1 MINISERIQKAL
13 RFIQIFFIET
23 FQKCS
28 VVKMS
33 AYFDNKGNL
42 QIANWGDDINYWLFQ
57 EICTSR
63 IISFDWSIRARLFNR
78 PYVMGIG
85 SILTMFNID
94 NSVIWGSG
102 ILRPDKPFRGKP
114 REVRAVRGPLTRQ
127 KLLESGIDCP
137 EVYGDPA
144 LLLPL
149 YYQPKVKKKYKLGVI
164 QQFHRVD
171 NPLLDTLRQNPDVL
185 IIRIGQY
192 KSWLD
197 FVDEVCMC
205 ETIISSSLHG
215 LIVSEAYKIPNVWTV
230 IDGDNPIDFFKY
242 HDFFLSLGHDREP
255 MCVYEPITREQIQAN
270 IDKWKPSEIDLK
282 PLLDSCPLPLKKNHK
297 ISR

>member
-1 MINISERIQKAL
+1 MHKITERLHKVYRML
-13 RFIQIFFIET
+13 QIFAQEL
-23 FQKCS
+23 FQECT

-33 AYFDNKGNL
+33 AYFDNHGNL
-42 QIANWGDDINYWLFQ
+42 KVANWGDDINYWLLQ
-57 EICTSR
+57 EISSTK
-63 IISFDWSIRARLFNR
+63 IISFDWSLRTRLFKK

-94 NSVIWGSG
+94 HSIVWGSG
-102 ILRPDKPFRGKP
+102 ILLPNKPFQGHPK
-114 REVRAVRGPLTRQ
+114 EVRAVRGPLTRQ
-127 KLLESGIDCP
+127 KLLENGIDCP

-164 QQFHRVD
+164 QQYKRVN
-171 NPLLDTLRQNPDVL
+171 NPLLDSIRHAPDVL
-185 IIRIGQY
+185 IIKIGQY

-197 FVDEVCMC
+197 IVDEVCMC

-215 LIVSEAYKIPNVWTV
+215 LILAEAYQIPNVWTF
-230 IDGDNPIDFFKY
+230 IEGDNPEDFFKY
-242 HDFFLSLGHDREP
+242 HDFFLSLGKDREP
-255 MCVYEPITREQIQAN
+255 LWVSKPITRESIATH
-270 IDKWKPSEIDLK
+270 IKGWTPTSIDLQ
-282 PLLDSCPLPLKKNHK
+282 PLLEACPFPLKKNHK